1 MKITQVENC
10 PTGLHYFDKDDLESK
25 LEPQDIEDIVEIF
38 QTPLTGTY
46 NWDYTDAD
54 NRLKKLYELG
64 KKLNWNATLDLD
76 WTQEPYSLK
85 DWATNPEIQ
94 QLSGFKPYDDLSEEK
109 KIECSWHLLASGL
122 SQIVHGEQ
130 GALLVASQL
139 VSCAPTYN
147 AKLYAASQTFDEARH
162 VESFNRYV
170 QSRMELMYPI
180 GNALKSI
187 LDKILTDPRWDLKF
201 IGMQLIIEGLAL
213 AAFRTSRDLTP
224 DPVLKDML
232 DLIIRDEARHVTFG
246 INYLEEFVT
255 TLSEK
260 EIEERAQFAYEACY
274 LSKERLVSVEVYEH
288 FGWNVEDARQFQL
301 SSEIMQTFQKLLF
314 QRVMPNLKR
323 IGLLTDSIRPKFEKL
338 GILEYED
345 DASDADIDWADLSRP
360 LFKETAELAP

>member
-162 VESFNRYV
+162 VEVFNKYLQERV
-170 QSRMELMYPI
+170 GWNYPVMP
-180 GNALKSI
+180 GLKAL
-187 LDKILTDPRWDLKF
+187 LDKILSDPRWDLKF
-201 IGMQLIIEGLAL
+201 IGMQIIIEGLAL
-213 AAFRTSRDLTP
+213 AAFERQRAAAM
-224 DPVLKDML
+224 DPLLKDIFYL
-232 DLIIRDEARHVTFG
+232 VIRDEARHVTFG
-246 INYLEEFVT
+246 VNYLEEFVA
-255 TLSEK
+255 TLSDK
-260 EIEERAQFAYEACY
+260 EREERADFAYEACVVMRNRFGSDNVMKHY
-274 LSKERLVSVEVYEH
+274 
-288 FGWNVEDARQFQL
+288 GWNVKRLKRF
-301 SSEIMQTFQKLLF
+301 SI
-314 QRVMPNLKR
+314 NLKMQGYL
-323 IGLLTDSIRPKFEKL
+323 IISCLQK
-338 GILEYED
+338 
-345 DASDADIDWADLSRP
+345 
-360 LFKETAELAP
+360 

>member
-1 MKITQVENC
+1 MS
-10 PTGLHYFDKDDLESK
+10 DKEK
-25 LEPQDIEDIVEIF
+25 LRFLRHRQA
-38 QTPLTGTY
+38 
-46 NWDYTDAD
+46 W
-54 NRLKKLYELG
+54 
-64 KKLNWNATLDLD
+64 
-76 WTQEPYSLK
+76 SM
-85 DWATNPEIQ
+85 
-94 QLSGFKPYDDLSEEK
+94 
-109 KIECSWHLLASGL
+109 
-122 SQIVHGEQ
+122 SQFLHGEQ

-139 VSCAPTYN
+139 TSCAPTYN
-147 AKLYAASQTFDEARH
+147 AKLYAASQIFDEARH

-260 EIEERAQFAYEACY
+260 EIEERAS
-274 LSKERLVSVEVYEH
+274 LPMRLLLKKERLVSIEVYEH

-314 QRVMPNLKR
+314 QRVMPNLR
-323 IGLLTDSIRPKFEKL
+323 
-338 GILEYED
+338 
-345 DASDADIDWADLSRP
+345 
-360 LFKETAELAP
+360 ELDY

>member
-1 MKITQVENC
+1 MS
-10 PTGLHYFDKDDLESK
+10 DKEK
-25 LEPQDIEDIVEIF
+25 LRFLRHRQA
-38 QTPLTGTY
+38 
-46 NWDYTDAD
+46 W
-54 NRLKKLYELG
+54 
-64 KKLNWNATLDLD
+64 
-76 WTQEPYSLK
+76 SM
-85 DWATNPEIQ
+85 
-94 QLSGFKPYDDLSEEK
+94 
-109 KIECSWHLLASGL
+109 
-122 SQIVHGEQ
+122 SQFLHGEQ

-139 VSCAPTYN
+139 TSCAPTYN

-260 EIEERAQFAYEACY
+260 EIEERAQFAYE
-274 LSKERLVSVEVYEH
+274 LSLIH
-288 FGWNVEDARQFQL
+288 
-301 SSEIMQTFQKLLF
+301 I
-314 QRVMPNLKR
+314 
-323 IGLLTDSIRPKFEKL
+323 
-338 GILEYED
+338 
-345 DASDADIDWADLSRP
+345 
-360 LFKETAELAP
+360 